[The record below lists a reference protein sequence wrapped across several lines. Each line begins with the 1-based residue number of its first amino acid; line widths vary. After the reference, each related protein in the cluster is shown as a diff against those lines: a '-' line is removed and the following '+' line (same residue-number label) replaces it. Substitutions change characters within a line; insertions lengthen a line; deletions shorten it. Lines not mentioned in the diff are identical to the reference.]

1 MCDDCCEASPHFV
14 TRARARTHART
25 NLAIRRA
32 YMHASL
38 ARAPSVTRTRERIG
52 RHGGRR
58 GGQQTTITMASTCG
72 EFYRGHETLRVP
84 FTLHAENRE
93 RLVQAM
99 RANGHVSGVV
109 ALKGGEQ
116 RTRYSTDNEP
126 LFRQESYFH
135 WAFGI
140 AEGDCLGAID
150 IASGKSTAF
159 IPRLPEEYAIWM
171 GAIETTESF
180 GARYGVDEV
189 KYVDEMESW
198 LAARQDTVYV
208 LQGKNS
214 DSGSTTEPVSTP
226 AGTFLMVDTEA
237 LFPIITELRTV
248 KTKAEQEVLA
258 YASAMSSRAHV
269 EVIKSIKHGKM
280 EYELESLFKH
290 YCYSRGGMRNESY
303 TSICAAGKNGAT
315 LHYGHAGA
323 PNATQIKDGD
333 FVLMDMG
340 AEYHCYAA
348 DITTTV
354 PCGGKFSDDQKII
367 YEGVLAAHQAA
378 LAALKP
384 GVSWTELQKLAERH
398 ILEALVAGGFLVG
411 DVDEMHAKRVS
422 ATFMPHG
429 LGHLLGID
437 THDVGG
443 YGLPG
448 LPERSTEPGLKNCRT
463 ARVMQEGNAMTI
475 EPGCYFIDVLLDKA
489 LADDNIKH
497 YFVADRVNACRNMGG
512 VRLEDN
518 VVVTADG
525 CVSWTNVPRTVADV
539 EAVMAGAPWP

>member
-1 MCDDCCEASPHFV
+1 METPTRVASAV
-14 TRARARTHART
+14 AERAFH
-25 NLAIRRA
+25 
-32 YMHASL
+32 
-38 ARAPSVTRTRERIG
+38 
-52 RHGGRR
+52 
-58 GGQQTTITMASTCG
+58 
-72 EFYRGHETLRVP
+72 RGHDTLRVP
-84 FTLHAENRE
+84 FALHEENRA
-93 RLVQAM
+93 RLVREF
-99 RANGHVSGVV
+99 RARGVTRGIV

-116 RTRYSTDNEP
+116 RTRYSSDNEP

-140 AEGDCLGAID
+140 AEGDCSGAID
-150 IASGKSTAF
+150 IASGETTVF

-171 GAIETTESF
+171 GAIETPESF

-189 KYVDEMESW
+189 KFVEDMDSW
-198 LAARQDTVYV
+198 FAARKDTVTFV
-208 LQGKNS
+208 LKGVNS
-214 DSGSTTEPVSTP
+214 DSGSTTEALSVS
-226 AGTFLMVDTEA
+226 AGATIDSEV

-258 YASAMSSRAHV
+258 YASAISSRAHV
-269 EVIKSIKHGKM
+269 EVIRSIKHGKM

-303 TSICAAGKNGAT
+303 TSICATGKNGAT

-323 PNATQIKDGD
+323 PNAAQIKDGD
-333 FVLMDMG
+333 LVLMDMG

-354 PCGGKFSDDQKII
+354 PCGGKFSGDQKVI
-367 YEGVLAAHQAA
+367 YEGVLAAHQSV

-384 GVSWTELQKLAERH
+384 GVSWISLQILAEKI
-398 ILEALVAGGFLVG
+398 ILQALVAGGFLVG

-422 ATFMPHG
+422 AVFMPHG

-448 LPERSTEPGLKNCRT
+448 LPERSTEPGLKSCRT
-463 ARVMQEGNAMTI
+463 ARVMKEGNVMTV
-475 EPGCYFIDVLLDKA
+475 EPGCYFIDILLDKA
-489 LADDNIKH
+489 LAPSSEVKH

-518 VVVTADG
+518 VVITADG
-525 CVSWTNVPRTVADV
+525 YKSWTNVPRTIAEV
-539 EAVMAGAPWP
+539 EAVMAGAPWPRQ